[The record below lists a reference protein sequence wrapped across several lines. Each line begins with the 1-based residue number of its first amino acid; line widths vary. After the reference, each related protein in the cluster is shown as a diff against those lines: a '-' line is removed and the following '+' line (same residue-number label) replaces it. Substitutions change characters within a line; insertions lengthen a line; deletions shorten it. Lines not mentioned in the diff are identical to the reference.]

1 MAGYV
6 PPLRDIRFVLEQLVE
21 LDGLSKLEAFAHADP
36 ETVFGVLEESG
47 RFMADVVGPLNR
59 IGDTAGST
67 YDGDGQVSTPPG
79 FREAYRQY
87 VDAGWGAVPF
97 PAEFGGGGFPW
108 LVTVAMQEM
117 MTSASMAF
125 SLCPLLT
132 QGAIEA
138 LSQYGSP
145 EQQATYLEKM
155 VTGEWT
161 GTMNLTEPQAG
172 SDLGVVRSKAVPAED
187 GTWRITGQKIFITF
201 GEHDLAGNII
211 HLVLARVPDA
221 PPGTKGISC
230 FIVPKYLVNAD
241 GSLGARNDLR
251 CVSIEHKLGIHASP
265 TCVMSYGDGGG
276 ATGYLIGEANQ
287 GMRYMFTMMNTA
299 RLSVGLQGLSI
310 AERSYQDALRYAQ
323 ERKQGRAIGAPAG
336 ESSLIVEHPDVRR
349 MLLTMKAYIEA
360 MRALLYTNA
369 VSVDLAHH
377 HQDPVE
383 RQARQELVELLTPIS
398 KGWCTDLGVELTS
411 LGVQIFGGMGFVEET
426 GVAQHLRDSRIA
438 PIYEG
443 TNGIQAIDLMGR
455 KLAIGKGKA
464 VRDLVAEI
472 FPTAAALKS
481 ADDAWLHT
489 IGARLEAG
497 LAAVQSA
504 TGWMLERRGHAQPDA
519 LAGATPY
526 LKLLG
531 DVIGGWMLAKGAL
544 AASRNLTAGEGPAD
558 YWRTRIGL
566 ARVYSEQVLAQ
577 APALSQAVSQGSID
591 LFRAT
596 PESLER
602 SLELRQQVLG

>member
-1 MAGYV
+1 
-6 PPLRDIRFVLEQLVE
+6 
-21 LDGLSKLEAFAHADP
+21 
-36 ETVFGVLEESG
+36 
-47 RFMADVVGPLNR
+47 
-59 IGDTAGST
+59 
-67 YDGDGQVSTPPG
+67 
-79 FREAYRQY
+79 
-87 VDAGWGAVPF
+87 
-97 PAEFGGGGFPW
+97 
-108 LVTVAMQEM
+108 VAMQEM

-377 HQDPVE
+377 HQDPAE

-443 TNGIQAIDLMGR
+443 TNGIQAIDLVMR
-455 KLAIGKGKA
+455 KLPMRHGGVVA
-464 VRDLVAEI
+464 DLLAKMESLD
-472 FPTAAALKS
+472 PELAAAGPELAGVRS
-481 ADDAWLHT
+481 ALTSGVSAMREATTWL
-489 IGARLEAG
+489 GAKLPAEPND
-497 LAAVQSA
+497 V
-504 TGWMLERRGHAQPDA
+504 

-526 LKLLG
+526 LRLCGL
-531 DVIGGWMLAKGAL
+531 VIGGWLLARSAL
-544 AASRNLTAGEGPAD
+544 AASGLLRDASGSDAVFLQDKIATARFYAEQLLPQAAGLLPAVTAGAGQLFEVD
-558 YWRTRIGL
+558 
-566 ARVYSEQVLAQ
+566 
-577 APALSQAVSQGSID
+577 LSK
-591 LFRAT
+591 AT
-596 PESLER
+596 
-602 SLELRQQVLG
+602 LG